1 MSDEAKTPF
10 DEALD
15 ATVPTRSVDQMIEQ
29 LPDEIAA
36 AQLDEILGPVLDIIS
51 ASSKLAQEVHL
62 KQLKDKT
69 KLTLG
74 ALRVALKS
82 RQGCTNFRGEIER
95 MDDGYKDVDSQRM
108 ISTFVLDPLRRVTRD
123 DDGEMIEIRISNPT
137 QRTTDTIILSAADL
151 QSRAA
156 LFRRLRTLK
165 HQFTGSDENLQA
177 IAKHIA
183 DGDVPVI
190 RGTSLVGYC
199 ELEGDPRW
207 VAPSTVISR
216 RGVNFETDNDILC
229 VDPHRSLATRLEYPV
244 VSNPDVLKLASK
256 ALPLL
261 VALNAPSVILLVLAW
276 YVAAAFKVQLLRL
289 LGHFPILCVA
299 GTKGAGKT
307 NLLQQVSRLFG
318 MVNLE
323 PFSVS
328 GTRFT
333 LIRLLASTTS
343 VPVFLDEYKP
353 ADLEPRQ
360 IALVHR
366 LLRQV
371 YGGEIEERG
380 RADLSVTQYRLS
392 APVVIAGEAEIA
404 DDPALRERVVL
415 VRPDKQEL
423 ESHPEWQK
431 AFSDLS
437 SLKLEWLAVPFIQ
450 FALAQDVAAELER
463 ARRLLAVGGPKV
475 NDLPLRHKDNLLVLV
490 FGLRM
495 LEAFAKSLGV
505 SLALDVAAMI
515 ETYLNQ
521 TLDGGCGVKD
531 AFDDFLAECATHARA
546 GDLVDGTHYAFV
558 GGKLCIH
565 LASCHQVYL
574 EKRSRTRRL
583 DATNGLQ
590 ALKRI
595 INEKIKRGGSYVL
608 RADHRVRLG
617 TTAPRMVEIDVA
629 LIPDKLGIDEFPKD
643 NDRRHGGPRDRTA
656 VGTAQTSSPMLAQGG
671 TALGMNSEMELFF
684 DDPPS

>member
-15 ATVPTRSVDQMIEQ
+15 ATAPTRSVDQMIEQ
-29 LPDEIAA
+29 LPDEIAPG
-36 AQLDEILGPVLDIIS
+36 QIDEILGPVLDVIS
-51 ASSKLAQEVHL
+51 GTSKLAQEAYL
-62 KQLKDKT
+62 KQLKSKT
-69 KLTLG
+69 KLPLG
-74 ALRVALKS
+74 ALRVALKL
-82 RQGCTNFRGEIER
+82 RQGKIFRGEIEQV
-95 MDDGYKDVDSQRM
+95 DDGYKDVESGHV
-108 ISTFVLDPLRRVTRD
+108 ISTFVLEPLRRVLRD
-123 DDGEMIEIRISNPT
+123 DGIEMVEVKIVNPT
-137 QRTTDTIILSAADL
+137 QKTSDTIILSAADL

-156 LFRRLRTLK
+156 LFRRLPTLK

-177 IAKHIA
+177 IAKHLA
-183 DGDVPVI
+183 DYEVPVI
-190 RGTSLVGYC
+190 RGTSIVGYC
-199 ELEGDPRW
+199 ELDGDPRW
-207 VAPSTVISR
+207 VAPGTVISK
-216 RGVNFETDNDILC
+216 RGVNTDDDILC
-229 VDPHRSLATRLEYPV
+229 VDPHRSLATRLRYPV
-244 VSNPDVLKLASK
+244 VSQPEVLKLASE

-261 VALNAPSVILLVLAW
+261 VSLNAPSVILLVLAW
-276 YVAAAFKVQLLRL
+276 HVAAAFKVQLLRL

-318 MVNLE
+318 MVNLV
-323 PFSVS
+323 PFSVN
-328 GTRFT
+328 GTKFT
-333 LIRLLASTTS
+333 LTRLLASTTS
-343 VPVFLDEYKP
+343 VPVFFDEYKP
-353 ADLEPRQ
+353 ADIEPRQ
-360 IALVHR
+360 LALIHR

-380 RADLSVTQYRLS
+380 HGDQSVTQYELT

-431 AFSDLS
+431 AFSDLAS
-437 SLKLEWLAVPFIQ
+437 MKLEHLAAPFIQ
-450 FALAQDVAAELER
+450 FSLAQDVAAELEQAR
-463 ARRLLAVGGPKV
+463 AQLALGGHKV
-475 NDLPLRHKDNLLVLV
+475 NDLPLRHRDNLLVLV

-495 LEAFAKSLGV
+495 LDAFAKSLGV

-546 GDLVDGTHYAFV
+546 GDLADGTNYAFV

-565 LASCHQVYL
+565 LPSCHQVYL
-574 EKRSRTRRL
+574 EKRSRTRRM
-583 DATNGLQ
+583 DATNGVP

-595 INEKIKRGGSYVL
+595 INEKVKRGGSYVL

-617 TTAPRMVEIDVA
+617 TTTPRMVEIDVA
-629 LIPDKLGIDEFPKD
+629 LIPDELGIDEFPKD

-656 VGTAQTSSPMLAQGG
+656 VGAAQTSSPMLAQGG

>member
-1 MSDEAKTPF
+1 
-10 DEALD
+10 
-15 ATVPTRSVDQMIEQ
+15 
-29 LPDEIAA
+29 
-36 AQLDEILGPVLDIIS
+36 
-51 ASSKLAQEVHL
+51 
-62 KQLKDKT
+62 
-69 KLTLG
+69 
-74 ALRVALKS
+74 
-82 RQGCTNFRGEIER
+82 
-95 MDDGYKDVDSQRM
+95 
-108 ISTFVLDPLRRVTRD
+108 
-123 DDGEMIEIRISNPT
+123 
-137 QRTTDTIILSAADL
+137 
-151 QSRAA
+151 
-156 LFRRLRTLK
+156 
-165 HQFTGSDENLQA
+165 
-177 IAKHIA
+177 
-183 DGDVPVI
+183 
-190 RGTSLVGYC
+190 
-199 ELEGDPRW
+199 
-207 VAPSTVISR
+207 
-216 RGVNFETDNDILC
+216 
-229 VDPHRSLATRLEYPV
+229 V
-244 VSNPDVLKLASK
+244 VSQPEVLKLASE

-261 VALNAPSVILLVLAW
+261 VSLNAPSVILLVLAW
-276 YVAAAFKVQLLRL
+276 HVAAAFKVQLLRL
-289 LGHFPILCVA
+289 LGHFPILCVV

-318 MVNLE
+318 MVNLV

-353 ADLEPRQ
+353 ADLERHQ
-360 IALVHR
+360 LALIHR

-380 RADLSVTQYRLS
+380 HVDQSVTQYELT

-437 SLKLEWLAVPFIQ
+437 SMKLEQLAAPFIQ
-450 FALAQDVAAELER
+450 FALAQDVAAELGHAR
-463 ARRLLAVGGPKV
+463 AQLALGGRKV
-475 NDLPLRHKDNLLVLV
+475 NDLPLRHRDNLLVLV

-495 LEAFAKSLGV
+495 LDAFAKSLGV

-558 GGKLCIH
+558 GGKLCIQ

-617 TTAPRMVEIDVA
+617 TTTPRTVEIDMA
-629 LIPDKLGIDEFPKD
+629 LIPDELGIDEFPKD
-643 NDRRHGGPRDRTA
+643 NDRRHGGPRDQTTA
-656 VGTAQTSSPMLAQGG
+656 SEAEPSPLSRAQGAS
-671 TALGMNSEMELFF
+671 ALGLIPDMEPSF

>member
-10 DEALD
+10 DEAVE
-15 ATVPTRSVDQMIEQ
+15 AGAPAHSIEEMIEQ
-29 LPDEIAA
+29 LPAQIPAGRVDEM
-36 AQLDEILGPVLDIIS
+36 LGLVLDTIS
-51 ASSKLAQEVHL
+51 GTSKLAQELYL
-62 KQLKDKT
+62 KQLKLKT
-69 KLTLG
+69 KLPLG
-74 ALRVALKS
+74 TLRVALKS
-82 RQGCTNFRGEIER
+82 RQGCTKFRGEIEQ
-95 MDDGYKDVDSQRM
+95 MDDGYKDVEDQRM
-108 ISTFVLDPLRRVTRD
+108 ISTFVLEPLRRVTL
-123 DDGEMIEIRISNPT
+123 DDGVEMVEVRITNPT
-137 QRTTDTIILSAADL
+137 QKTNDTIVLSPAEL

-156 LFRRLRTLK
+156 LFRRLQTLK

-177 IAKHIA
+177 IAKHI
-183 DGDVPVI
+183 GDSDIPSI

-199 ELEGDPRW
+199 DLNGDSRW
-207 VAPSTVISR
+207 VAPNTVISS
-216 RGVNFETDNDILC
+216 RGVNLETDNDVLC

-244 VSNPDVLKLASK
+244 VSRGEILKLARE

-261 VALNAPSVILLVLAW
+261 VNLNAPSVILLMLAW
-276 YVAAAFKVQLLRL
+276 YVAAAFKAQLKRL
-289 LGHFPILCVA
+289 LGHFPILGVA

-307 NLLQQVSRLFG
+307 NLSQQVGRLFG
-318 MVNLE
+318 MINLE
-323 PFSVS
+323 PFSIS

-360 IALVHR
+360 IALIHR

-371 YGGEIEERG
+371 YGGEVEERG
-380 RADLSVTQYRLS
+380 QADLSVTQYKLS
-392 APVVIAGEAEIA
+392 APVVIAGEAEIS

-437 SLKLEWLAVPFIQ
+437 SMNLEWLAVPFIQ
-450 FALAQDVAAELER
+450 FSLAQDVEAELKQAR
-463 ARRLLAVGGPKV
+463 AQLAQGGRKV
-475 NDLPLRHKDNLLVLV
+475 NDLPLRHQDNLLVLV

-495 LEAFAKSLGV
+495 LDAFARSVGV
-505 SLALDVAAMI
+505 SLTLDAAAMI
-515 ETYLNQ
+515 ETYLSQ
-521 TLDGGCGVKD
+521 TLDGVHGVKD

-546 GDLVDGTHYAFV
+546 SDLVDGTHYAFV
-558 GGKLCIH
+558 NGKLCIH

-574 EKRSRTRRL
+574 ERRSRTGRK
-583 DATNGLQ
+583 DATNGVP
-590 ALKRI
+590 ALNRI
-595 INEKIKRGGSYVL
+595 IKEKIKRGGGYVL

-617 TTAPRMVEIDVA
+617 STTPRTVEIDMA
-629 LIPDKLGIDEFPKD
+629 LIPDELGIDEFPKN
-643 NDRRHGGPRDRTA
+643 NDRRHGGPRDQTTA
-656 VGTAQTSSPMLAQGG
+656 SEAQPSPLMRAHGAS
-671 TALGMNSEMELFF
+671 ALGLIPDMEPSF